1 MTINQ
6 FIEIDPRR
14 CNGKPTVAGT
24 RIPVTVVI
32 DQLAEAGS
40 IQALLSRYPELTHDK
55 VVGVLSY
62 LGESTPCQFSRRLD
76 DNAPVRTSHSPS
88 FNSYVS
94 NTTRPHF

>member
-32 DQLAEAGS
+32 DQLADAGS
-40 IQALLSRYPELTHDK
+40 IQELLRRYPELTHEK

-62 LGESTPCQFSRRLD
+62 C
-76 DNAPVRTSHSPS
+76 NAVIDHTELELA
-88 FNSYVS
+88 
-94 NTTRPHF
+94 TA